1 MKMKTVWLISLG
13 ALLLIMAGI
22 LFAVG
27 VHEVPIED
35 QLKYGETYVGIV
47 LHKNEEEGRF
57 TLQTEAGYLHT
68 FYFFEH
74 TRWDMVSDFSVGDKV
89 KVTTIHRKNEITYN
103 VFILGIVKE

>member
-1 MKMKTVWLISLG
+1 MKKKTIWLISLG
-13 ALLLIMAGI
+13 ALLLIAAGI

-27 VHEVPIED
+27 ARKDPEAD
-35 QLKYGETYVGIV
+35 KLKYGETYVGVV
-47 LHKNEEEGRF
+47 LHKNEEKGRF

-74 TRWDMVSDFSVGDKV
+74 TWWDMVSDFSVGDKV

-103 VFILGIVKE
+103 VFTLGIVKE